1 MNKDFGGGS
10 VFTLGD
16 LIPKIADDVFIAPGA
31 QVIGD
36 VTIGAGSSIWNNTVV
51 RGDVHEIRI
60 GSNTNIQD
68 GSVVHVTHDKF
79 GTYIGD
85 NVLIG
90 HSVMLH
96 GCILEDWCF
105 VGLSTVIMDGSVI
118 ETNGMLGAGGLLPPG
133 KRIRSGQLWVGSPA
147 RYIRDLTPEEIARN
161 RESAPYY
168 SKLARRHLKDL
179 KPCKKGQL

>member
-1 MNKDFGGGS
+1 MKNKHGGGA

-16 LIPKIADDVFIAPGA
+16 LVPDIAEDVFIAPGA

-36 VTIGAGSSIWNNTVV
+36 VHIGAGSSIWNNTIV

-60 GSNTNIQD
+60 GSNTNVQD

-96 GCILEDWCF
+96 GCILEDWSF
-105 VGLSTVIMDGSVI
+105 VGLSTVVMDGCVI

-133 KRIRSGQLWVGSPA
+133 KRIKSGQLWVGSPA
-147 RYIRDLTPEEIARN
+147 RYVRNLSSDEIARN

-168 SKLARRHLKDL
+168 AALAQKHLKEL
-179 KPCKKGQL
+179 APYEKSRF